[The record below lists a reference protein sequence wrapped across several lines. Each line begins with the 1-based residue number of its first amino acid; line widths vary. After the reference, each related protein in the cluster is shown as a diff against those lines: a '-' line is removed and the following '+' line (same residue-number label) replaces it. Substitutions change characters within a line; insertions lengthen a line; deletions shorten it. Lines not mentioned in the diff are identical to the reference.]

1 MTVVLFFLAL
11 LISLLWLSAYTYVVH
26 TWYRAPLAKSQF
38 YGG

>member
-1 MTVVLFFLAL
+1 MNVVLFFLAL
-11 LISLLWLSAYTYVVH
+11 LTSLAWLSAYAHVVR